1 MPQLVDF
8 HPDPIDIPN
17 GWKMLEAETLAET
30 PWIRLDTERWHT
42 AGREGDVTWT
52 VAHRKSAIAI
62 AAMTEDE
69 RFLMVRQE
77 RVSIRR
83 PSLEFVAGQVDDV
96 EQRTEPE
103 VILETI
109 ERELAEEAG
118 YAIPDDGEV
127 VSLGHYFTS
136 PGFTNELIY
145 LFFVRGVIPISGGNN
160 PDSSE
165 VFLGSEMLSAEEL
178 RTAVAENRLVD
189 SLSLSLFARMTA
201 RGLL

>member
-1 MPQLVDF
+1 MPRLIHFQPEPLEPPV
-8 HPDPIDIPN
+8 
-17 GWKMLEAETLAET
+17 GWEKLDVNTLAQT
-30 PWIRLDTERWHT
+30 PWIQLDTERWRT
-42 AGREGDVTWT
+42 AGREGEVVWT
-52 VAHRKSAIAI
+52 VAHRKPAIAL
-62 AAMTEDE
+62 AAKTEDG

-83 PSLEFVAGQVDDV
+83 PSLEFVAGQIDDI
-96 EQRTEPE
+96 ERNTDPA

-109 ERELAEEAG
+109 ENELAEEAG
-118 YAIPDDGEV
+118 YAIPGDSEV

-145 LFFVRGVIPISGGNN
+145 LFFARDVTPLPQGNN

-165 VFLGSEMLSAEEL
+165 VFLGCELLTGDEL
-178 RTAVAENRLVD
+178 REAVAQNRLVD
-189 SLSLSLFARMTA
+189 SLSLALFARMTA